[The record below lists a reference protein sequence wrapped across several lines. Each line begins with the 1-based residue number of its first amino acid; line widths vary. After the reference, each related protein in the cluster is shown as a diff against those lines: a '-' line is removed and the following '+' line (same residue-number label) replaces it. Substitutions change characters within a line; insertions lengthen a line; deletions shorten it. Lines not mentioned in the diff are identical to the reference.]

1 MTAMMNFCWNK
12 KKANRRWDQLYQLK
26 KKNQEDMKEIDYG
39 VKNIAKKKRKTY
51 SEVLVYAKNK

>member
-1 MTAMMNFCWNK
+1 
-12 KKANRRWDQLYQLK
+12 
-26 KKNQEDMKEIDYG
+26 MKEIDYG